1 MIKVNNYTLRTNK
14 IKKDLDILVISD
26 LHNKNNYLNSVNKYL
41 KKEKIN
47 LDYILMPGDI
57 LDRHNLKNEDE
68 FIDEIINLSKNYKI
82 IMALGNHDRY
92 DKNDKNKMLNDI
104 EYIQTNFY
112 NRINNNDN
120 IIIGVE
126 NFKKAIKKDNICI
139 SILNLNNKYYSNHEK
154 INDFKEYIKE
164 IDKNN
169 KLSNKDFNIL
179 LVHSPNCLIEN
190 KKIINYSNTI
200 NNSNLILC
208 GHNHAGLIPTFI
220 QDKLKNGIGLIGP
233 FNTFFPKNSYGIF
246 SNSGKNLLI
255 SNGLTKVSDIS
266 IFKFFN
272 KILIPE
278 IDLIHIKKTSYNN
291 FKLNNR
297 KKYRV

>member
-26 LHNKNNYLNSVNKYL
+26 LHNKDNYLNSVNKYL

-57 LDRHNLKNEDE
+57 LDRHNLKNEDS
-68 FIDEIINLSKNYKI
+68 FIDELIELSKNYKI

-92 DKNDKNKMLNDI
+92 DKNDKKKMLNDI
-104 EYIQTNFY
+104 EYIQSNFY

-139 SILNLNNKYYSNHEK
+139 SILNFNNKYYEKREK
-154 INDFKEYIKE
+154 INDFKEYMKE

-190 KKIINYSNTI
+190 KKIINYSDII

-208 GHNHAGLIPTFI
+208 GHNHAGLIPTPI
-220 QDKLKNGIGLIGP
+220 QDKLKNGIGLVGP

-246 SNSGKNLLI
+246 SNGSKNLLI

-266 IFKFFN
+266 IFRFLN
-272 KILIPE
+272 SLLIPE